1 MERSPDVRT
10 DMSKVKT
17 LDKLGELTRS
27 LKQKGKTIVHCHGVF
42 DQLHPGHIRHLE
54 AAKHEGDVLVV
65 TVTPDRFVNKGLG
78 RPVFNE
84 ALRAESIAAL
94 ECVDYVA
101 VNEWPTAVEAIMKLK
116 PHVYVKG
123 SDYIHRENDPTGG
136 IYKEEEAVKSI
147 GGRIHF
153 TNELSFS
160 STELFNHNF
169 SVYPKQAQE
178 FLEEFRS
185 RYSAN
190 NIIQRLKEL
199 KKMKV
204 LVIGDAIIDEYHYCE
219 PMGKSPKESII
230 TTKYR
235 HEEAF
240 AGGAIAAANH
250 IAGFCED
257 VHLITLLGAENSRE
271 EFIRSHLRPNVRAK
285 FFYREDAPTPTKR
298 RYIDPFLAK
307 MFAVYHLNNS
317 DLSPYYESEICKYIV
332 ANVQKYDVVLVADF
346 GHGFIGPQIIELV
359 CKKAPF
365 LAVTAQTNSAN
376 VGFNLITKYPRADY
390 ICLDSLELRLA
401 CHDKFGELKALVP
414 KIGLDYDNVAI
425 TRGNEGSLTYSSRDG
440 FFEIPALTDRA
451 VDRLGAG
458 DAYLAVTTP
467 CVASGYPMELAG
479 FIGNA
484 VGALQVQ
491 IIGNKEPVEP
501 AALFKFIKAL
511 LK

>member
-1 MERSPDVRT
+1 MERSPEI
-10 DMSKVKT
+10 SKLKT
-17 LDKLGELTRS
+17 INKLEELTRS
-27 LKQKGKTIVHCHGVF
+27 LRQKGKTIVLCQGVF
-42 DQLHPGHIRHLE
+42 ELHPGHIRHLE
-54 AAKHEGDVLVV
+54 AAKREGDVLIV
-65 TVTPDRFVNKGLG
+65 TVTPDRFVNKGPG
-78 RPVFNE
+78 RPVFNDV
-84 ALRAESIAAL
+84 LRAESIAAL

-101 VNEWPTAVEAIMKLK
+101 INKWPTAVEAIMKLK
-116 PHVYVKG
+116 PQVYVKG

-136 IYKEEEAVKSI
+136 IYKEEEAIKSI

-160 STELFNHNF
+160 STELLNH
-169 SVYPKQAQE
+169 SVYPEQTRK

-185 RYSAN
+185 RYPADDV
-190 NIIQRLKEL
+190 IQHLRDL

-204 LVIGDAIIDEYHYCE
+204 MVIGDAIIDEYHYCE
-219 PMGKSPKESII
+219 VMGKSPKESIL
-230 TTKYR
+230 TTRYLR
-235 HEEAF
+235 EEAF
-240 AGGAIAAANH
+240 AGGALAAANH

-257 VHLITLLGAENSRE
+257 VQLITCLGAENSQE
-271 EFIRSHLRPNVRAK
+271 GFIGSHLRPNVKAK

-298 RYIDPFLAK
+298 RFVDPFLNK
-307 MFAVYHLNNS
+307 LFAVYYLNNS
-317 DLSPYYESEICKYIV
+317 DLTPAIENEVCQYIE
-332 ANVQKYDVVLVADF
+332 ANVGEYDLVVVTDF
-346 GHGFIGPQIIELV
+346 GHGFIGPQIIGLV
-359 CKKAPF
+359 CNKARF

-376 VGFNLITKYPRADY
+376 IGFNLITKYPRADY

-414 KIGLDYDNVAI
+414 RIGLDCTNIAI
-425 TRGNEGSLTYSSRDG
+425 TRGNEGSLTYSSRGG

-458 DAYLAVTTP
+458 DAYLAVTAP
-467 CVASGYPMELAG
+467 CAAKGYPMDLLG

-491 IIGNKEPVEP
+491 IVGNKEPVEP
-501 AALFKFIKAL
+501 VALFKFIKAL

>member
-1 MERSPDVRT
+1 
-10 DMSKVKT
+10 MSKEKT

-27 LKQKGKTIVHCHGVF
+27 LRHKEKTIVHCHGVF

-65 TVTPDRFVNKGLG
+65 TVTPDRFVNKGPG
-78 RPVFNE
+78 RPVFYE

-101 VNEWPTAVEAIMKLK
+101 INEWPTAVEAIMKLK
-116 PHVYVKG
+116 PHIYVKG

-160 STELFNHNF
+160 STELLNRSF
-169 SVYPKQAQE
+169 SVYPEQARK

-190 NIIQRLKEL
+190 DIIQHLRDLG
-199 KKMKV
+199 KMKV
-204 LVIGDAIIDEYHYCE
+204 MVIGDAIIDEYHYCE
-219 PMGKSPKESII
+219 PMGKSPKDSVI
-230 TTKYR
+230 TTRYL

-240 AGGAIAAANH
+240 AGGALAAANH
-250 IAGFCED
+250 IAGFCEC

-271 EFIRSHLRPNVRAK
+271 EFIQSHLRSNVKAK
-285 FFYREDAPTPTKR
+285 FFYHEDAPTPIKR
-298 RYIDPFLAK
+298 RYIDPFLDK
-307 MFAVYHLNNS
+307 IFAVYYLNNS
-317 DLSPYYESEICKYIV
+317 DLSPYYESEICNYID
-332 ANVQKYDVVLVADF
+332 ANIQKYDVVLIADF

-359 CKKAPF
+359 CNKARF

-414 KIGLDYDNVAI
+414 RIGLDCDNVAI

-451 VDRLGAG
+451 MDRLGAG

-467 CVASGYPMELAG
+467 CIASGYPMELAG

-501 AALFKFIKAL
+501 SALFKFIKAL

>member
-1 MERSPDVRT
+1 MERSTDVRT

-27 LKQKGKTIVHCHGVF
+27 LRQKGKTIVHCHGVF
-42 DQLHPGHIRHLE
+42 DQLHPGHIRHLM
-54 AAKHEGDVLVV
+54 AAKHEGDVLIV
-65 TVTPDRFVNKGLG
+65 TVTPDRFVNKGPG

-101 VNEWPTAVEAIMKLK
+101 INEWPAAVEAIMKLK

-160 STELFNHNF
+160 STELLNGNF
-169 SVYPKQAQE
+169 SIPKKAQK
-178 FLEEFRS
+178 FLEQFRS
-185 RYSAN
+185 IYSAN
-190 NIIQRLKEL
+190 NIIQQLREL

-204 LVIGDAIIDEYHYCE
+204 MVIGDAIIDEYHYCE
-219 PMGKSPKESII
+219 GMGKSPKESII
-230 TTKYR
+230 ATRYL
-235 HEEAF
+235 HDEAF
-240 AGGAIAAANH
+240 AGGALAAANH

-271 EFIRSHLRPNVRAK
+271 EFIWSHLRPNVKAK
-285 FFYREDAPTPTKR
+285 YFYREDAPTPTKR

-307 MFAVYHLNNS
+307 MFAVYYLNSS
-317 DLSPYYESEICKYIV
+317 DLPLAIENEICKSIE
-332 ANVQKYDVVLVADF
+332 ANIGKYDLVVVADF

-359 CKKAPF
+359 CNKARF

-414 KIGLDYDNVAI
+414 RIRLDCNNIAI
-425 TRGNEGSLTYSSRDG
+425 TRGNEGSLTYSRRDG
-440 FFEIPALTDRA
+440 FFEIPVLTDRA

-467 CVASGYPMELAG
+467 CVASGYPMDLVG

-491 IIGNKEPVEP
+491 IVGNKEPVEP